1 MEKELIR
8 HTPSPKAEKIEF
20 ENGCPCRIR
29 TRKNVTHEIGLP
41 HYAPTVE
48 LVLTRGVRGV
58 VSVGAKHFAVNGED
72 AAFFIPPQTVHYTEF
87 ERGDGSIHVF
97 KLSPELLKDYMDLD
111 KLLETKGMTLHSIP
125 IDQSK
130 AFRGLFDTVFHQITY
145 EKVEFSTL
153 RGVIELFERLC
164 DTAPITA
171 DLSPSEPVSEKVRAM
186 IEWTQAHLFEHI
198 SIEEAAAQL
207 HYSKYHFCRL
217 FKEETGVSYVKYV
230 NNLKIA
236 EATAMLREGRGAT
249 YCCVALGFG
258 SLAYF
263 AKLFK
268 DVTGYT
274 TSEYKRMIR
283 EEAR

>member
-1 MEKELIR
+1 MERIP
-8 HTPSPKAEKIEF
+8 TAEKIEF
-20 ENGCPCRIR
+20 ENGCPCRVR

-48 LVLTRGVRGV
+48 LVLTRGVSGV
-58 VSVGAKHFAVNGED
+58 VSVGARRFVANGED

-87 ERGDGSIHVF
+87 ERGNGCIHVF

-125 IDQSK
+125 VDQRK
-130 AFRGLFDTVFHQITY
+130 AFGALYHTVFQQIRY
-145 EKVEFSTL
+145 EKTDLATL
-153 RGVIELFERLC
+153 RGVIDLFECLC
-164 DTAPITA
+164 NTAQPQQQ
-171 DLSPSEPVSEKVRAM
+171 DPPSEPVNEKVRA
-186 IEWTQAHLFEHI
+186 IIAWTQQHLFERI
-198 SIEEAAAQL
+198 TVEEAAAQL
-207 HYSKYHFCRL
+207 HYSKYHFCRI
-217 FKEETGVSYVKYV
+217 FKEGTGVSYVKYL

-236 EATAMLREGRGAT
+236 QATAMLREGRGAT
-249 YCCVALGFG
+249 YCCLALGFG

-274 TSEYKRMIR
+274 TSEYKRMI
-283 EEAR
+283 EEERR